1 MKIKWTIITLLSL
14 TAIAAASYWGVDVFN
29 DNKTYQRNM
38 QSAREAVAAHEWS
51 DAAVYYKAARKV
63 HVSIENRTALEQL
76 NYLERADK
84 EIQADNWPSAL
95 NLYSRVLETND
106 GVDLLNKA
114 AKSGETY
121 VNALK
126 TADEKSDKVSTL
138 KKALAKRHRNWLK
151 YNQSP
156 VILSKLPKIQPITRS
171 PPLTAV
177 LLRWPT
183 VNLKS
188 PTLRHQP
195 LMIKTKKMISMKAQK
210 TPKDNLRSFLFL
222 K

>member
-95 NLYSRVLETND
+95 NLYSRVL
-106 GVDLLNKA
+106 
-114 AKSGETY
+114 
-121 VNALK
+121 
-126 TADEKSDKVSTL
+126 
-138 KKALAKRHRNWLK
+138 
-151 YNQSP
+151 
-156 VILSKLPKIQPITRS
+156 
-171 PPLTAV
+171 
-177 LLRWPT
+177 
-183 VNLKS
+183 
-188 PTLRHQP
+188 
-195 LMIKTKKMISMKAQK
+195 
-210 TPKDNLRSFLFL
+210 
-222 K
+222 

>member
-38 QSAREAVAAHEWS
+38 QSAREAVADHEWS

-138 KKALAKRHRNWLK
+138 KKALAKKTSELAQV
-151 YNQSP
+151 QS
-156 VILSKLPKIQPITRS
+156 VASDSVKAAQDSANNAISAANS
-171 PPLTAV
+171 SVA
-177 LLRWPT
+177 RWPT

>member
-126 TADEKSDKVSTL
+126 TADEKSDKVSIL
-138 KKALAKRHRNWLK
+138 KKALAKKTSNW
-151 YNQSP
+151 P
-156 VILSKLPKIQPITRS
+156 GT
-171 PPLTAV
+171 
-177 LLRWPT
+177 
-183 VNLKS
+183 
-188 PTLRHQP
+188 
-195 LMIKTKKMISMKAQK
+195 ISRQ
-210 TPKDNLRSFLFL
+210 
-222 K
+222 

>member
-138 KKALAKRHRNWLK
+138 KKALAKKTSELAQV
-151 YNQSP
+151 QS
-156 VILSKLPKIQPITRS
+156 VASDSVKAAQDSANNAISAANS
-171 PPLTAV
+171 SVA
-177 LLRWPT
+177 RWPT